1 MRGSTTSLTY
11 CPRPCV
17 SRCRFGRGTDRPMY
31 EFGRSRAL
39 KTGGE
44 SSTIFIDAQSHRNR
58 VGHEIVEI
66 DLGIWI
72 ERINVVHA
80 NEARRHVPLV
90 RSRALVFLDD
100 VGFRLVVG
108 PEQLLVEIGV
118 AIADRLVGKEA

>member
-1 MRGSTTSLTY
+1 MCGWAVVEAKAFLRLLEIA
-11 CPRPCV
+11 PDDV
-17 SRCRFGRGTDRPMY
+17 
-31 EFGRSRAL
+31 
-39 KTGGE
+39 
-44 SSTIFIDAQSHRNR
+44 
-58 VGHEIVEI
+58 HEIVEI

-72 ERINVVHA
+72 ERINVVHT